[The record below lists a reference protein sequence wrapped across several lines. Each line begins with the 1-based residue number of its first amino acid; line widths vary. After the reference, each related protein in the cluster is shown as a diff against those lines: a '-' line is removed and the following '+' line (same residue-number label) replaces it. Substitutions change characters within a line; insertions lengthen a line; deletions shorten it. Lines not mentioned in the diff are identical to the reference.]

1 MRTAYITIRTDPE
14 VKAKAT
20 AILKEIGISTSE
32 AVNLYLNRII
42 MERGIPFDVKIP
54 TDEEMEAFK
63 SKRK

>member
-20 AILKEIGISTSE
+20 AILKKIGISTSE
-32 AVNLYLNRII
+32 AVNLFLNRII

-54 TDEEMEAFK
+54 SDEEMEAFK